1 MKDSLVIHSSQI
13 MLTRKGMTILVAS
26 IVLEKD
32 QADESM
38 SLYGG
43 LVDDGIELDD
53 NTSYEQSQRLIGFYK
68 KESILIVCFFCS
80 N

>member
-1 MKDSLVIHSSQI
+1 M
-13 MLTRKGMTILVAS
+13 ILIVAS

-32 QADESM
+32 QAEESM

-53 NTSYEQSQRLIGFYK
+53 NTSYEHT
-68 KESILIVCFFCS
+68 
-80 N
+80 

>member
-1 MKDSLVIHSSQI
+1 MRSLGGRVKNIQSQAAIKKAKESLVIHSSQI
-13 MLTRKGMTILVAS
+13 MLTRKGMILIVAS

-32 QADESM
+32 QAEESM

-53 NTSYEQSQRLIGFYK
+53 NTSYEHT
-68 KESILIVCFFCS
+68 
-80 N
+80 